1 MINVAISSFNVAA
14 ALDNT
19 LHMIDKPALGQE
31 EIVFN
36 NFEELHEFMEEVL
49 SRIGVV
55 IED

>member
-1 MINVAISSFNVAA
+1 MINVAISSFNVAV

-19 LHMIDKPALGQE
+19 LHMVDKPELGQE